1 MDRRTF
7 LKNAAA
13 FGTSGMV
20 LSNRSL
26 HVHSGPKH
34 PNVLFIAMDDLN
46 DWIGC
51 MGGHPQAKTPNIDRL
66 AKRGVLFTNAHCQGP
81 ICGPSRASLMTGLLP
96 STTGQ
101 YNNSPHF
108 REGQRLKNAVTLTQH
123 FSANGYKTF
132 GVGKIFHGGHPDPQ
146 SFDVSG
152 PRLGQGPTPNKK
164 LAGPSGSKLW
174 DWGIYLDSDE
184 ETHDY
189 QSASW
194 AIEKLNEP
202 HEKPFFL
209 AVGFYRP
216 HVPMYATKKWFDM
229 YPLDTV
235 QLPDVLLND
244 RDDISEFAQNLA
256 GDYAA
261 PSHQWFIENN
271 QWKHAVQSYLA
282 CVSFVD
288 HQVGRVLDALEDNEY
303 ADNTIIVLFSDH
315 GWHLGEKQRWAK
327 RSLWQRSTCTPLMI
341 SAPGLTRN
349 RQCSQPVGLIDLYPT
364 LVDFCGIKPKTDIEG
379 RSIVP
384 LLKNPAMKWKYPAI
398 TTFEQNNHAICSERW
413 RYIRYADGSQELYDN
428 SKDPHEWHNLASD
441 PEYADIIKQHAQWLP
456 KVNVPSI

>member
-1 MDRRTF
+1 M
-7 LKNAAA
+7 AALPRFA
-13 FGTSGMV
+13 CGAGS
-20 LSNRSL
+20 
-26 HVHSGPKH
+26 KQAK
-34 PNVLFIAMDDLN
+34 PNVLFIAIDDLN

-108 REGQRLKNAVTLTQH
+108 RQGERLKNAVTLTQH
-123 FSANGYKTF
+123 FSGNGYKTF

-146 SFDVSG
+146 SFEVNG
-152 PRLGQGPTPNKK
+152 PRLGQGPTPKEK

-229 YPLDTV
+229 YPLNTV
-235 QLPDVLLND
+235 QLPQVLLND

-282 CVSFVD
+282 CVSFAD
-288 HQVGRVLDALEDNEY
+288 HQVGRVLDALEDNEH

-341 SAPGLTRN
+341 SAPGLTRD

-441 PEYADIIKQHAQWLP
+441 PEYADIIEQHAKWLP